1 VTAGDDRVVVFLH
14 GFMTAPE
21 SYRALLAPLAAGG
34 WRVVTPSLYPRGIAA
49 LSGRHPVEQEAADA
63 ADLVRDLVAD
73 GSVRLVVAGHSR
85 GGQAAWRAANLLA
98 ADGVLDALVLLDPV
112 DGGGR
117 APQVPTATTD
127 QVAFTCP
134 TLVVGAG
141 LGGRCAPERGNHAVF
156 AAASPA
162 ARHVV
167 VPLLGHADIL
177 EGRARSLGRRLCG
190 GAPDPDDGRAAV
202 SSLLVSFARHHTV
215 PDDARVVVLR

>member
-1 VTAGDDRVVVFLH
+1 VTGDERVAVFLH

-21 SYRALLAPLAAGG
+21 SYRAMLAPLTAAG

-49 LSGRHPVEQEAADA
+49 LSGRHPVEREAADA
-63 ADLVRDLVAD
+63 ADLVRSLVAD
-73 GSVRLVVAGHSR
+73 GGVRLVLAGHSR

-98 ADGVLDALVLLDPV
+98 ADVLLDALVLLDPV

-117 APQVPTATTD
+117 APQVPAATTD
-127 QVAFTCP
+127 PVAFTCP

-141 LGGRCAPERGNHAVF
+141 LGGRCVPESVNHEVF

-177 EGRARSLGRRLCG
+177 EGRARSFGRRLCG
-190 GAPDPDDGRAAV
+190 GAPDPDEGRSAV
-202 SSLLVSFARHHTV
+202 SSLLVSFARDRTV
-215 PDDARVVVLR
+215 PDDPRVVVLR